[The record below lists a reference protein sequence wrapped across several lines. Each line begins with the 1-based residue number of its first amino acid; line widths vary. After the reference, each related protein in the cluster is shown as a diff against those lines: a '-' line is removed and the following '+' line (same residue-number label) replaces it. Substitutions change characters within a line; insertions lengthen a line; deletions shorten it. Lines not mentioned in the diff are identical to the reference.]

1 MDLARILIVD
11 DEPQILRV
19 LRTSLGSVGYE
30 VRAAE
35 DGVAALEAIQ
45 QWCPDLV
52 ITDLSMPRMNGSEL
66 CSAIREFSRVPII
79 VLSVRGEDRPKVD
92 ALDRGADDYVTK
104 PFSIQELMARVRA
117 HLRRNRQAPAD
128 DEAPIEIGDFFID
141 RTAHR
146 VKMRG
151 EEVRLTPKEFSLLV
165 FMAQNPQRVLTHRV
179 LLNALWGGQ
188 TNQQVEHLRV
198 FINTLRKKID
208 PNYIVTE
215 PWIGYRF
222 EPLGAEVSD

>member
-1 MDLARILIVD
+1 MELGRILIVD

-30 VRAAE
+30 VRAVE
-35 DGVAALEAIQ
+35 NGVAALEAVH
-45 QWCPDLV
+45 QWTPDLV
-52 ITDLSMPRMNGSEL
+52 ITDLSMPKMNGAEL
-66 CSAIREFSRVPII
+66 CSAIREFSTVPII
-79 VLSVRGEDRPKVD
+79 VLSVRGEDRPKID

-117 HLRRNRQAPAD
+117 HLRRNRHTDPE
-128 DEAPIEIGDFFID
+128 DESAIAIGDFLID

-208 PNYIVTE
+208 PKYVVTE
-215 PWIGYRF
+215 PWIG
-222 EPLGAEVSD
+222 